1 MKVIKN
7 LIIDNINLNDGYI
20 TLDKFIN
27 TSMYDQK
34 YGYYIRKNPIG
45 KVQCDCN
52 ICRKRNQG
60 YRRPRK
66 NKRTNPTSAR

>member
-45 KVQCDCN
+45 
-52 ICRKRNQG
+52 
-60 YRRPRK
+60 
-66 NKRTNPTSAR
+66 